1 MKRKPA
7 TAMDDRRAG
16 PAFFYVL
23 GDSYSRFAMSKIGIT
38 QQLEGRLLHI
48 FSNSRLPD
56 GIAVFSLYALANWQQ
71 AAELERALLRFFDD
85 HKADSRTLAWIA
97 RKPGVIDAT
106 IDVIAE
112 HLGLECEQL
121 HFPYV
126 RWNDQQHAPAWRAAT
141 GKETRA

>member
-1 MKRKPA
+1 M
-7 TAMDDRRAG
+7 G
-16 PAFFYVL
+16 QYYF
-23 GDSYSRFAMSKIGIT
+23 GDSGVKWVSF
-38 QQLEGRLLHI
+38 QLLLT
-48 FSNSRLPD
+48 
-56 GIAVFSLYALANWQQ
+56 
-71 AAELERALLRFFDD
+71 RALLRFFDD